1 MVTHNGKLAEVAR
14 LAAADAHERN
24 DMTRIFFVGQK
35 PETVDFTD
43 PALPPGLDADKINAG
58 IAVAVVKIRERG
70 WEGDTCMIMP
80 DETAGP
86 MIEMQLRSAA
96 YDCVVIG
103 GGLRI
108 PPKSLALFEQVVNAV
123 HKAAPKA
130 AIAFNTRPEDTADAA
145 ARQLEVR

>member
-24 DMTRIFFVGQK
+24 DMTRIVFVGQK

-58 IAVAVVKIRERG
+58 IAVAVVKIRARG

-80 DETAGP
+80 AETDGP
-86 MIEMQLRSAA
+86 IIEIQLRSAA
-96 YDCVVIG
+96 YDCVFIG
-103 GGLRI
+103 DTRRI

-123 HKAAPKA
+123 HKA
-130 AIAFNTRPEDTADAA
+130 
-145 ARQLEVR
+145 